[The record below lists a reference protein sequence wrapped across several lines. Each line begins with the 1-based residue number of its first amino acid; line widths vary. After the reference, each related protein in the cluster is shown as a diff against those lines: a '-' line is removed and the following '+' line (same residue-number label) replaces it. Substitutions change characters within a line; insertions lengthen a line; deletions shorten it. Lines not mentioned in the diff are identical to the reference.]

1 VADGDAVQDVHA
13 LLHRMDGIAVEV
25 GGALLELGEV
35 FNRAQA
41 AFGAMDLLVE
51 HPSQARGIEAQA
63 PLLVTSEP

>member
-1 VADGDAVQDVHA
+1 
-13 LLHRMDGIAVEV
+13 MDGIAVEV

-35 FNRAQA
+35 FDRAQA

-51 HPSQARGIEAQA
+51 EPPQARGIEAQT